1 MVREKVKKNAPW
13 YIYDFQDLI
22 SELEQASGNQQQQQ
36 QSQDLYETTEDS
48 AYQLSDS
55 EALSTSPVCMEGI
68 GVKAS

>member
-22 SELEQASGNQQQQQ
+22 SELEQVPADQQQEHQQ
-36 QSQDLYETTEDS
+36 LYDNTDDS
-48 AYQLSDS
+48 TYQLSDS
-55 EALSTSPVCMEGI
+55 EALSTSPVRMGEI